1 MAEPFIGEI
10 RLFGFNFNPRL
21 WALCDGSLL
30 SIQQNTALFS
40 LIGIAFGGNGTTNF
54 ALPDLRGRAVIGAG
68 QPPGRTPQDVGEI
81 SGAPNVTLTVDQIPS
96 HNHVLNSGTLNPQ
109 NPAQNVAAP
118 TPQALLGL
126 SGPNNIY
133 FDPVTPD
140 TSFIPSSVSPDGGGQ
155 PHENM
160 QPYLAVNF
168 CIAVQGVFPARN

>member
-1 MAEPFIGEI
+1 
-10 RLFGFNFNPRL
+10 
-21 WALCDGSLL
+21 
-30 SIQQNTALFS
+30 
-40 LIGIAFGGNGTTNF
+40 
-54 ALPDLRGRAVIGAG
+54 
-68 QPPGRTPQDVGEI
+68 
-81 SGAPNVTLTVDQIPS
+81 
-96 HNHVLNSGTLNPQ
+96 LNPQ